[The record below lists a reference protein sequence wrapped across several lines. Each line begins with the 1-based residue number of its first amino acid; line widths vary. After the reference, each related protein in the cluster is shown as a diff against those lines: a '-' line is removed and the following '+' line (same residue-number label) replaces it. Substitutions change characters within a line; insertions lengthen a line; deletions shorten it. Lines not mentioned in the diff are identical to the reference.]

1 MEKGKIDINTI
12 IGFLLIGAIFL
23 YFSYFNPTTPP
34 ANSAVNSGAD
44 TTQKGAPA
52 QQSPSSASANESAP
66 ESASANKAADD
77 TRTPKDTLAEVAA
90 TGPFAEAKQ
99 KNNRTF
105 TLENKRVKLTIAAK
119 GGQIVKARV
128 KDFQTYDSL
137 PLYLIN
143 NNARVGFPLA
153 GEPNL
158 HTADLYFKLKK
169 SQGNYLELQLPIG
182 QGGLTYRYTL
192 PDSSYMLN
200 WEVTSEG
207 LQNYLPPQ
215 PQMQFSL
222 QTLRQEK
229 SLDNEMRNTAIEY
242 LVAEDKDV
250 DDIQSDSYSEE
261 QEKGIGWIAYK
272 QQFFST
278 ILWHKQGSFASAK
291 MTSDAIDESERL
303 TKSFN
308 SSLSVAGSNG
318 LALDLGLYTGP
329 NKYSILK
336 SYNQKFDE
344 LIPMGWGIFGWI
356 NKGLVITVFHWLEDS
371 GLSYGIII
379 LVIVLLIK
387 TILFPLTYTSYK
399 SMARMRVLK
408 PEIDELNEK
417 YKDKDAMK
425 KQQATMELYSKA
437 GVNPLGGC
445 IPMFLQMPV
454 LIAMFHF
461 FPASIELRQEGFL
474 WAEDLSTYDSIA
486 SLPFTIPFY
495 GDHVSLFTLLMA
507 VSTIIY
513 TYMNQQLTGQN
524 QQYPQMKYIVYLMP
538 IVFLGVFN
546 NYAAGLSY
554 YYFLSNVVTFGQQFA
569 IRAFLDD
576 DKIHAKIQEK
586 KKQPGKQNRLMRRMK
601 EVQEEQNRQTRRRKK

>member
-23 YFSYFNPTTPP
+23 YFSYFNPSTPP
-34 ANSAVNSGAD
+34 ENTETVPTAD
-44 TTQKGAPA
+44 TVQPAAAPA
-52 QQSPSSASANESAP
+52 SKASTEPGNESSNASANAGSG
-66 ESASANKAADD
+66 
-77 TRTPKDTLAEVAA
+77 DTLSGMDTTAQVQR
-90 TGPFAEAKQ
+90 TGPFAEAKE
-99 KNNRTF
+99 KNNETY

-119 GGQIVKARV
+119 GGQIVKARL
-128 KDFQTYDSL
+128 KEFQTYDSL
-137 PLYLIN
+137 PLHLIQH
-143 NNARVGFPLA
+143 NARMGFPLS

-182 QGGLTYRYTL
+182 QGGITYRYEL
-192 PDSSYMLN
+192 PDSSYMLQ
-200 WEVTSEG
+200 WQVASEG
-207 LQNYLPPQ
+207 LQNYLPSPS
-215 PQMQFSL
+215 QMQFSL
-222 QTLRQEK
+222 QTFRQEK
-229 SLDNEMRNTAIEY
+229 NLDNEMRNTAIEY
-242 LVAEDKDV
+242 LTTEDQDV
-250 DDIQSDSYSEE
+250 DDIQSDSYKEE
-261 QEKGIGWIAYK
+261 QERGVGWVAYK

-278 ILWHKQGSFASAK
+278 ILWNKKGDFAFAK
-291 MTSDAIDESERL
+291 MTSNAMPESDRL

-308 SSLSVAGSNG
+308 STLNLPAQNG
-318 LALDLGLYTGP
+318 LNLDLGMYLGP
-329 NKYSILK
+329 NKYTILK
-336 SYNQKFDE
+336 SYDQKFDE

-387 TILFPLTYTSYK
+387 TILFPLTYTSYR
-399 SMARMRVLK
+399 SMAKMRVLK

-474 WAEDLSTYDSIA
+474 WAHDLSTYDSIA
-486 SLPFTIPFY
+486 TLPFTIPFY
-495 GDHVSLFTLLMA
+495 GNHVSLFTLLMA

-546 NYAAGLSY
+546 NYAAALSY

-576 DKIHAKIQEK
+576 EKIHAKIQEK
-586 KKQPGKQNRLMRRMK
+586 KKKPGKQNRLMRRM
-601 EVQEEQNRQTRRRKK
+601 QEIQQEQNRQTRRSKK